1 MVSEIG
7 AREQIDVLSGDT
19 TERQQKSVFSTICTE
34 LVSPPGEEWPPQWV
48 ARALEAHQKSL
59 PNISP
64 SRNRP
69 SGFNERERGE
79 NKQGADKGAA
89 RKTAN
94 DFCAVCAIYITLGG
108 DGGRASHRESSVRYR
123 AACKKQS
130 PGALS
135 AYDCSGVLRRRYI
148 SLSDD
153 LSPPQSLQQ
162 EVRG

>member
-1 MVSEIG
+1 MFSPET
-7 AREQIDVLSGDT
+7 AE
-19 TERQQKSVFSTICTE
+19 QQKSVFPTICTE
-34 LVSPPGEEWPPQWV
+34 LVSPPGEEWPPQQWV
-48 ARALEAHQKSL
+48 ARALKAHQKTL
-59 PNISP
+59 QNISP
-64 SRNRP
+64 SRNRA
-69 SGFNERERGE
+69 SGFNESEREAKT
-79 NKQGADKGAA
+79 NKGLIRVHAA

-135 AYDCSGVLRRRYI
+135 AYDCSGALRRRYI

-162 EVRG
+162 EV